1 MFISLDT
8 DEDCNPQQDRKD
20 APWQY
25 CSCLDCNQNLVMSP
39 RGGLDTKTDLLTV
52 SCDSDLASHNCTL
65 NMDISESG
73 KIEGKG
79 KFVPVLN

>member
-1 MFISLDT
+1 
-8 DEDCNPQQDRKD
+8 
-20 APWQY
+20 
-25 CSCLDCNQNLVMSP
+25 MSP